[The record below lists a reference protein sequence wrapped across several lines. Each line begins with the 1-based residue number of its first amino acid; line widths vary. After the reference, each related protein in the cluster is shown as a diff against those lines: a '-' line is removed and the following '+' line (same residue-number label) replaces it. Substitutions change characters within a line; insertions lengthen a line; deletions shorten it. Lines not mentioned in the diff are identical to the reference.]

1 VTVLAWLLPVA
12 VPLVAALVALGPWRI
27 RGWLLSLSAL
37 PALVLGVAGPPTA
50 DVEFDW
56 VAMGGRLAL
65 DGPSRLLLV
74 GTAALWTAGGV
85 FARRRPGP
93 QGGFAP
99 LFLLAMAGNVGLLLA
114 ADAVTFYALFSLMTI
129 AGYGLVVHE
138 RSAAALRAGRVYIAL
153 AVAGEM
159 AIFTGL
165 VLAVSAAGTSEL
177 AALGPAI
184 AGSDQRDL
192 TIGLLLAGFGVKAG
206 VVPLHLWLP
215 LAHPAAPVPASAVL
229 SGAMIKAGLVGWLR
243 VLPVGEVA
251 LPGWSTFVIAAGLLT
266 AFAGVAIGL
275 TQRDAKVN
283 LAYSSV
289 SQMGIITVLVGT
301 ALGEPDAAPLAVAGA
316 ATYALHHGFAK
327 ASLFLGVGLIRT
339 EADPRRHRLLL
350 AGLSLAAV
358 SLAGLPLTSGA
369 LAKYA
374 MKDSIGLLPSGT
386 AGLVTVALA
395 FAAAGTTLLMGRLL
409 LLVRRPVDDG
419 PPAPEQAA
427 LLVPWAALLVA
438 VAVAGW
444 VVPGAV
450 LDVSLPTWSAAVL
463 WDGTWPVLVGAT
475 LLAAG
480 TGLWRRWGVA
490 VPAIPAGDLVVP
502 VEAAGQAARTAWRRR
517 VTPLAE
523 VVAVRGRALRER
535 AYLAVL
541 PGGEVDR
548 LDVRLTRWR
557 VAGVLFVGLGAVL
570 AVLLTG

>member
-1 VTVLAWLLPVA
+1 
-12 VPLVAALVALGPWRI
+12 
-27 RGWLLSLSAL
+27 
-37 PALVLGVAGPPTA
+37 
-50 DVEFDW
+50 
-56 VAMGGRLAL
+56 
-65 DGPSRLLLV
+65 
-74 GTAALWTAGGV
+74 
-85 FARRRPGP
+85 
-93 QGGFAP
+93 
-99 LFLLAMAGNVGLLLA
+99 
-114 ADAVTFYALFSLMTI
+114 
-129 AGYGLVVHE
+129 
-138 RSAAALRAGRVYIAL
+138 
-153 AVAGEM
+153 
-159 AIFTGL
+159 
-165 VLAVSAAGTSEL
+165 
-177 AALGPAI
+177 
-184 AGSDQRDL
+184 
-192 TIGLLLAGFGVKAG
+192 
-206 VVPLHLWLP
+206 
-215 LAHPAAPVPASAVL
+215 
-229 SGAMIKAGLVGWLR
+229 
-243 VLPVGEVA
+243 
-251 LPGWSTFVIAAGLLT
+251 
-266 AFAGVAIGL
+266 
-275 TQRDAKVN
+275 
-283 LAYSSV
+283 
-289 SQMGIITVLVGT
+289 MGIITVLVGT